1 MVTGPTFRTC
11 DLVILPASD
20 LCIAMKP
27 RPAARPPARPPT
39 PRDIIADRAVLSL
52 PQLIIWDA
60 GRSLSWTHHGQLVT
74 WPAGDTDTA
83 SGHSAS

>member
-11 DLVILPASD
+11 DLVSLPASD

-27 RPAARPPARPPT
+27 RPA
-39 PRDIIADRAVLSL
+39 DRAVLSL
-52 PQLIIWDA
+52 PQIIIWAA
-60 GRSLSWTHHGQLVT
+60 GRSLSWTHHDHLVT